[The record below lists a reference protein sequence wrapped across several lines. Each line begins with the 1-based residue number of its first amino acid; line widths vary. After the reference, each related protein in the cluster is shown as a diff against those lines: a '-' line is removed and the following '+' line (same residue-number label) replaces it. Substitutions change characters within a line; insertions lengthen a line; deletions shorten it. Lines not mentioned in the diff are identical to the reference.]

1 MKNIVL
7 KARWNILVLMLLSGT
22 LLLCLH
28 AQVSYAA
35 NEIQTL
41 QRVLPDNT
49 HTLNMIDVKELL
61 TQLHERY
68 HLQFVY
74 DDAAVRGVKITE
86 AVIQEPEVNLITT
99 LTKLLNNEDL
109 DLTRIGN
116 NQYGVT
122 HLKRPVS
129 YSVIGQDVMMQSSD
143 PIHVSGVVKDKSGN
157 PLVGVTVQVKGKTIG
172 TVTDAE
178 GRFSLDI
185 EPNNQLVV
193 SSIGFQTKVIAANGR
208 TSFDITLL
216 PNNSSLNE
224 VVVVGYGTQSKKDV
238 TGAIGTVNMKP
249 VQNMPLTAANQALV
263 AQIPGVQINATNGI
277 PGGGPQVVVR
287 NVGVIGADN
296 SPLFVVDGF
305 PLPDNNGQGARQM
318 SNPLTSI
325 PPQDIA
331 SITVLKDASATA
343 IYGSRGANG
352 VIIITTKSGE
362 AGKLKFGLDIYNGWQ
377 AIPGFEK
384 PNMMNA
390 EEFAQFQKEII
401 EDNNTVNGTN
411 TPIPAV
417 YQNPSEYA
425 GKGTNWYDAIT
436 REAPMQNVTLT
447 MSGGTKNFT
456 TFMSGGYL
464 RQEGVVLGTN
474 YNRVSLRVNVKG
486 NIGRKWHLG
495 FNVAPTYSFGN
506 NDADGG
512 LDRGDQY
519 GTWEW
524 TNPIPSIYNPD
535 GSFNTMIGTVGTWN
549 QPNPVMVLDQIVR
562 KLTTTDI
569 ISSGFVSYDILPS
582 LTFKSTINAEI
593 NNQDQNNYTPST
605 LGHTNAPPPSI
616 ATGSYSYAKF
626 FNWAN
631 ENSLT
636 YQHLFNGGHSLTVV
650 GDFSEQQEVYWSGGF
665 NGSQFPDDAVH
676 TLNAAGL
683 ITGGTNLTAWGLV
696 SYLGRFNYAYK
707 DKYLLTGAVRR
718 DGSSKFG
725 EARRW
730 GTFPSVAGGWV
741 ISNEPWMKNKLPALS
756 NLKIRASYGLVG
768 NDEIGN
774 FSYLSQMGISNYI
787 LGGALSGGRTV
798 NSISNQA
805 LAWEKTGEIDLGIDL
820 GLFEGRL
827 QFTGDVYKAKTNNL
841 VETVNIP
848 PSSGFSSI
856 TENIGSVQNEGIELS
871 ISSDNIVTKNFS
883 WHTNVNFTL
892 ARNKV
897 LALGPNQTFFYSGRS
912 DEGHPSNIT
921 EIGKPVGMFFG
932 YKVLGLYRSQKDIET
947 SAIFPG
953 AIPGDLKVEDVNGD
967 GKITPVSDFTII
979 GNPYPK
985 LQYGITSVMNYKNF
999 GLNMVFAG
1007 SYGAQMYDAK
1017 LATIHNI
1024 DGIFPVLKDVMHRWR
1039 SEADPGNGWIP
1050 TTAGPS
1056 LGRVMFRDINSENI
1070 LNASYFWCKNISL
1083 QYMIPERIT
1092 HKVFSD
1098 VTVYGSI
1105 QNAFVI
1111 THYPGNPTGS
1121 NYRGMNGDSNTLTP
1135 GIDWNNY
1142 PTPRVF
1148 VIGMRLNY

>member
-1 MKNIVL
+1 MTSIIRKMRL
-7 KARWNILVLMLLSGT
+7 GILLPLLVFGMLPE
-22 LLLCLH
+22 CLH
-28 AQVSYAA
+28 AQNFYAE
-35 NEIQTL
+35 NDSQ
-41 QRVLPDNT
+41 VLRKSNHQDQAEMLESVP
-49 HTLNMIDVKELL
+49 LRDVLK
-61 TQLHERY
+61 QLHQRYQWRFAYNDAIERL
-68 HLQFVY
+68 HVPENILQEKQEHIIPAISKLLKEHGFSLTVIGDRQY
-74 DDAAVRGVKITE
+74 GIIRSSSQGAIGTIKKATKNDFQEQVKINGT
-86 AVIQEPEVNLITT
+86 I
-99 LTKLLNNEDL
+99 
-109 DLTRIGN
+109 
-116 NQYGVT
+116 
-122 HLKRPVS
+122 
-129 YSVIGQDVMMQSSD
+129 
-143 PIHVSGVVKDKSGN
+143 KDQSGN
-157 PLVGVTVQVKGKTIG
+157 PLIGVTVKVVGKNQG
-172 TVTDAE
+172 TVTDAN
-178 GRFSLDI
+178 GDFSLEV
-185 EPNNQLVV
+185 EPDDLLEI
-193 SSIGFQTKVIAANGR
+193 SFIGFGTQRVKVGNKTEINIILKP
-208 TSFDITLL
+208 S
-216 PNNSSLNE
+216 NSSLNE

-238 TGAIGTVNMKP
+238 TGAIGTINMKP
-249 VQNMPLTAANQALV
+249 VQNMPITAANDALV
-263 AQIPGVQINATNGI
+263 AQIPGVQVNATNGI
-277 PGGGPQVVVR
+277 PGGGPQVVIR

-318 SNPLTSI
+318 NNPLTTI
-325 PPQDIA
+325 PPEDIA

-352 VIIITTKSGE
+352 VVIITTKSGE
-362 AGKLKFGLDIYNGWQ
+362 AGKLKFGLNLYNGWQ
-377 AIPGFEK
+377 VIPNFEK
-384 PNMMNA
+384 PDMMNA

-401 EDNNTVNGTN
+401 EDNNAVNGTN

-425 GKGTNWYDAIT
+425 GKGTNWYNAIT
-436 REAPMQNVTLT
+436 REAPIQNVTLT

-464 RQEGVVLGTN
+464 RQEGVVLGSN

-486 NIGRKWHLG
+486 NIGRKWHAGL
-495 FNVAPTYSFGN
+495 NVAPTYSFGN
-506 NDADGG
+506 NDANGG

-535 GSFNTMIGTVGTWN
+535 GSFNTMIGTVGTWS

-582 LTFKSTINAEI
+582 LTLKSTINAELY
-593 NNQDQNNYTPST
+593 NSDQNNFTPST
-605 LGHTNAPPPSI
+605 LGGTNAPPPSI
-616 ATGSYSYAKF
+616 ASGSYSYTKF

-636 YQHLFNGGHSLTVV
+636 YQHLFPGGHSLTVV

-696 SYLGRFNYAYK
+696 SYLGRLNYAYK
-707 DKYLLTGAVRR
+707 DKYLLTAAVRR
-718 DGSSKFG
+718 DGSTKFG
-725 EARRW
+725 ENQRW
-730 GTFPSVAGGWV
+730 GTFPSVAAGWV
-741 ISNEPWMKNKLPALS
+741 ITNEPWMKDRFSALS
-756 NLKIRASYGLVG
+756 NLKVRASYGLVG

-774 FSYLSQMGISNYI
+774 FSYLSQLGVSNYI
-787 LGGALSGGRTV
+787 LGNALSGGRTV
-798 NSISNQA
+798 NSIGNQD
-805 LAWEKTGEIDLGIDL
+805 LAWEKTGEVNLGIDI
-820 GLFEGRL
+820 GFFQNRL
-827 QFTGDVYKAKTNNL
+827 QFSGDVYKAKTDNL
-841 VETVNIP
+841 VESVNIP

-856 TENIGSVQNEGIELS
+856 TENIGSVQNKGIELS

-883 WHTNVNFTL
+883 WHTNINFTL

-897 LALGPNQTFFYSGRS
+897 LALGPNQTFFYAGTS
-912 DEGHPSNIT
+912 DEGHPSNIV
-921 EIGKPVGMFFG
+921 EIGKPVGMFVG
-932 YKVLGLYRSQKDIET
+932 YKVLGLYRSQKDIDT

-953 AIPGDLKVEDVNGD
+953 AIPGDLKVLDVNGD
-967 GKITPVSDFTII
+967 GKIAPVTDFTII

-985 LQYGITSVMNYKNF
+985 FQYGITSIMNYKSF

-1007 SYGAQMYDAK
+1007 SYGAMMYDAK

-1024 DGIFPVLKDVMHRWR
+1024 DGIFPVLKDVMNRWR
-1039 SEADPGNGWIP
+1039 SESDPGNGWIP

-1083 QYMIPERIT
+1083 QYTLPEHIT
-1092 HKVFSD
+1092 KKVFSD

-1105 QNAFVI
+1105 QNAFVL

-1121 NYRGMNGDSNTLTP
+1121 NYRGENGNSVLTP

-1148 VIGMRLNY
+1148 VIGVRVNY